1 MFDFQGSLLV
11 LTSLEQSSGL
21 NIELISDITLEI
33 ADEFIVTSKE
43 LTIFLLVAWQ
53 RFEGLTSVTLLIA
66 LEVLGHVITYEAVQE
81 VKLEVI
87 LHVKLLALLSLR
99 ECVIIVGVTFVSE
112 GVKELLLSLQAEF
125 GQNALLEVDLDALHG
140 ILHLHE
146 CLRLD
151 APGSGCALEGIQ

>member
-21 NIELISDITLEI
+21 NIELISDIALEI

-66 LEVLGHVITYEAVQE
+66 LEVLGHVITDEAV
-81 VKLEVI
+81 
-87 LHVKLLALLSLR
+87 
-99 ECVIIVGVTFVSE
+99 
-112 GVKELLLSLQAEF
+112 
-125 GQNALLEVDLDALHG
+125 
-140 ILHLHE
+140 
-146 CLRLD
+146 
-151 APGSGCALEGIQ
+151 

>member
-21 NIELISDITLEI
+21 NIELISDIALEI

-66 LEVLGHVITYEAVQE
+66 LEVFGHVITDEAV
-81 VKLEVI
+81 
-87 LHVKLLALLSLR
+87 
-99 ECVIIVGVTFVSE
+99 
-112 GVKELLLSLQAEF
+112 
-125 GQNALLEVDLDALHG
+125 
-140 ILHLHE
+140 
-146 CLRLD
+146 
-151 APGSGCALEGIQ
+151 